1 MNSTMNFSLLT
12 IMGKVKPSSIEDT
25 CTLHNQTAG
34 HPEGVAGAKY
44 LGDMSHM
51 TYMPL
56 DAATNFKGDLLF
68 LDVWNNLE
76 GLNQFFSD
84 PQVQGG
90 AAMMF
95 ETRDAVVWKKLDG
108 FLHCNFPAP
117 TGNHNRI
124 VGIVRGKV
132 KSIEE
137 AEAIHN
143 TAIANTIKAG
153 RANGILSHEFYV
165 RIANPGSPESLEV
178 LGLDIWMNAEG
189 MMKHYMSSEFQNSGL
204 YKMFTEKPVSSTWVH
219 PKGEWVEW

>member
-1 MNSTMNFSLLT
+1 
-12 IMGKVKPSSIEDT
+12 
-25 CTLHNQTAG
+25 
-34 HPEGVAGAKY
+34 
-44 LGDMSHM
+44 DMSHM

-56 DAATNFKGDLLF
+56 DAATNFNGDLLF
-68 LDVWNNLE
+68 LDIWNNLE

-117 TGNHNRI
+117 TGQHNRI

-132 KSIEE
+132 KSIED

-143 TAIANTIKAG
+143 TAISNTIKAG

-165 RIANPGSPESLEV
+165 RIADPGSLESLEV
-178 LGLDIWMNAEG
+178 LGLDFWMNADG
-189 MMKHYMSSEFQNSGL
+189 MMKHYMSPDFQNSSL
-204 YKMFTEKPVSSTWVH
+204 YKMFTEKPVSSNWVH